1 MTDKKVLKIQF
12 YLNIILAVVLLFK
25 YNDVY
30 FWGYLIILVLT
41 LLLSKNAKAFKL
53 LSIIFFPIIFVDQFT
68 FLINLLIKLLPHFIT
83 IIYFLYFIGALT
95 LIVPVTKESYA
106 KIKTPI
112 FRLLASSWLT
122 VSVLATNVVVLKNI
136 EHDTFLYGFNNSAI
150 TNELVVFV
158 YMYCVIKSWGYRFY
172 FNLPFNFSNKKNII
186 MLILT
191 ASLSIWIIL
200 FSAFNFMAINW
211 SEVFWNWNFSL
222 INPLDSKKVKN
233 VWKLL
238 FFSARAGIAEESERY
253 INLLLLL
260 IIFKSRKLRVEW
272 SILGSSF
279 IFALSHILNVFS
291 APPYQM
297 KPDQVVHQVVN
308 AFGIGCF
315 LAVLF
320 LYSGKLWLTMLIHTF
335 ADIVALSITS
345 IGMIGETLL
354 DPFTQTFIDLSSWLI
369 LAAILFLFNKQTVK
383 HTATILT
390 KNKNI

>member
-1 MTDKKVLKIQF
+1 M
-12 YLNIILAVVLLFK
+12 
-25 YNDVY
+25 
-30 FWGYLIILVLT
+30 
-41 LLLSKNAKAFKL
+41 
-53 LSIIFFPIIFVDQFT
+53 
-68 FLINLLIKLLPHFIT
+68 
-83 IIYFLYFIGALT
+83 
-95 LIVPVTKESYA
+95 
-106 KIKTPI
+106 
-112 FRLLASSWLT
+112 
-122 VSVLATNVVVLKNI
+122 
-136 EHDTFLYGFNNSAI
+136 
-150 TNELVVFV
+150 
-158 YMYCVIKSWGYRFY
+158 
-172 FNLPFNFSNKKNII
+172 FNL
-186 MLILT
+186 ILQST
-191 ASLSIWIIL
+191 
-200 FSAFNFMAINW
+200 
-211 SEVFWNWNFSL
+211 
-222 INPLDSKKVKN
+222 
-233 VWKLL
+233 
-238 FFSARAGIAEESERY
+238 
-253 INLLLLL
+253 